1 MLNLAMTRHVSQF
14 LLPKKIKK
22 IKEHGPR
29 DSFRDEKK
37 IKKLIKSK
45 KQKKITEKTNHE
57 KKNILKFLNNRPVW
71 FQFYKLETEKN
82 KPNRTQT
89 EKNPSQTG
97 KKSSQTEKPSQIRKN

>member
-14 LLPKKIKK
+14 LLQKK

-37 IKKLIKSK
+37 IKKLIKFK

-57 KKNILKFLNNRPVW
+57 KKT
-71 FQFYKLETEKN
+71 Y
-82 KPNRTQT
+82 
-89 EKNPSQTG
+89 
-97 KKSSQTEKPSQIRKN
+97 